1 MNKIITKTVLIALAV
16 ITASSCIGK
25 FEEYNTE
32 PYALRVED
40 PSVLIAPM
48 FEPLMYAQQN
58 ASQYVD
64 QMVGTLGGY
73 FALNSRWAGQ
83 NFDTFNPSDE
93 WSAIPYNRSFNT
105 IYANYFRI
113 EKITEGRGHYFA
125 MAKLLKAA
133 SMARVVDLYG
143 PIPYS
148 LVQDGDMTV
157 GYDSAEDVYQYI
169 IEDLK
174 SSAEV
179 LSDFVASAPGYKP
192 LGSSDPIYGGDY
204 SLWAK
209 FAESIIM
216 RIALRTGNKEAFV
229 DAVNSPIG
237 YIQSN
242 SENALRDP
250 KSMGNPY
257 NIAGSIWNE
266 LRPSS
271 SIVSYTVGY
280 NDPRADKWF
289 TPASA
294 TWSVKY
300 AKYVG
305 LRRGNEILP
314 GGDANRS
321 KLTFNHEDFLPI
333 FVAAE
338 SQFLLAEAALK
349 GWISGNAQTY
359 YEEGIKRS
367 FEQWGVSG
375 ADTYISDKISTPGD
389 HKEDLASQNYDRKT
403 DIKIAWNAEST
414 PERHLE
420 QIITQKWI
428 ANYPLGL
435 EAWADFRRT
444 GYPELAPS
452 ISNLSNGIISDV
464 VRGARRLRYPYQE
477 KDLNSKNYQKA
488 LSLLG
493 GSDNEATDLFWAS
506 KNN

>member
-1 MNKIITKTVLIALAV
+1 MNKIINKTVLIALAV
-16 ITASSCIGK
+16 VTASSCIGK

-58 ASQYVD
+58 SSQYVD

-73 FALNSRWAGQ
+73 FALNSRWSGQ

-93 WSAIPYNRSFNT
+93 WSAIPYNKSFNT
-105 IYANYFRI
+105 IYANYFKI
-113 EKITEGRGHYFA
+113 EKITEGRGHYYA
-125 MAKLLKAA
+125 MAKLIKAA
-133 SMARVVDLYG
+133 SMVRVVDLYG

-148 LVQDGDMTV
+148 CVQDGDMTV
-157 GYDSAEDVYQYI
+157 AYDSAEDVYKHI
-169 IEDLK
+169 IDDLK

-216 RIALRTGNKEAFV
+216 RVAMRTGNKEAFV
-229 DAVNSPIG
+229 DAMNSPIG

-242 SENALRDP
+242 SENAMRDP

-294 TWSVKY
+294 TWSKY
-300 AKYVG
+300 GKYVG

-314 GGDANRS
+314 AGDGYRS
-321 KLTFNHEDFLPI
+321 KLTFNHEDLLPV

-349 GWISGNAQTY
+349 GWIQGDARTY
-359 YEEGIKRS
+359 YEEGVKRS

-375 ADTYISDKISTPGD
+375 ADAYLADETSVPGD
-389 HKEDLASQNYDRKT
+389 HKEALASQNYDRKT
-403 DIKIAWNAEST
+403 EVKIAWDAEST
-414 PERHLE
+414 PEKHLE

-435 EAWADFRRT
+435 EAWADYRRT

-452 ISNLSNGIISDV
+452 VSNLSSGVISDV
-464 VRGARRLRYPYQE
+464 VRGARRVRYPYQE
-477 KDLNSKNYQKA
+477 KDLNSENYQKA

-493 GSDNEATDLFWAS
+493 GSDNEATDLFWA
-506 KNN
+506 KK